1 MNVNKVLLIGNL
13 TRDPEMRSLP
23 SGQPVANFGIATNRV
38 WRDKE
43 GQKQQQAD
51 FHNVVAFGKLAE
63 TVNQYMKKGNMIYVE
78 GRLTTRNWDAQDGT
92 KKSRTEIIAETVQF
106 GPRPGGG
113 QSGNYSQGSGSSAPR
128 QTQQPQQQEDLA
140 TVEYPEDDVNPN
152 EIPF

>member
-23 SGQPVANFGIATNRV
+23 SGQPVVNFGVATNRV

-92 KKSRTEIIAETVQF
+92 KKSRTEIVAETVQF
-106 GPRPGGG
+106 GPRSAGG
-113 QSGNYSQGSGSSAPR
+113 QGGNYAQSGSNLSH
-128 QTQQPQQQEDLA
+128 QTQQSSQQEDVA